1 MNKRTIFSISIIV
14 NIILCMF
21 FLFLLMDSYKAIY
34 YDYLTRDTIEQN
46 ALKNNI
52 EQECYGITAYR
63 SRSIRVGAEIP
74 KEVQDYYVIG
84 EYADLLFLKEIH
96 KRTQNNDTAND
107 FESRLHEIRNEMPEY
122 KSIFDSIDKSV
133 KKSVKE

>member
-63 SRSIRVGAEIP
+63 SRSIRIVDEIP
-74 KEVQDYYVIG
+74 KEVQDY
-84 EYADLLFLKEIH
+84 
-96 KRTQNNDTAND
+96 
-107 FESRLHEIRNEMPEY
+107 
-122 KSIFDSIDKSV
+122 
-133 KKSVKE
+133 